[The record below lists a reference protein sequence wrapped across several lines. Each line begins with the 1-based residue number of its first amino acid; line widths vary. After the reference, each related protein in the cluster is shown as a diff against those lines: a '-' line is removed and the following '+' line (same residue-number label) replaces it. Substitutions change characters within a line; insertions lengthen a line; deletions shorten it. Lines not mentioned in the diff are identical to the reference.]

1 MAGLMLLPSFWAIRN
16 NEAVVWDECGGNMI
30 RLGESQVLV
39 IVKKVDFGVY
49 LAVSPEE
56 DRERVLLPARQV
68 PEGSSVGDRLEVFIY
83 RDSEDRLIAT
93 TRVPKLQLGR
103 AAELKVVQTGKLG
116 AFLDWGLEKDLFL
129 PFKEQRGKV
138 REGDEVLVSLYI
150 DKSDRLCA
158 TMNVY
163 EALKMDSPYQ
173 AGDRVRGRV
182 YELSDN
188 FGAFV
193 AVDNLYSGLIAVKEL
208 YGDVRLG
215 TDVEARV
222 IRVREDGRLDL
233 GIREKA
239 YLQIDT
245 DAEKILKLLDAYEGA
260 LPFND
265 KAAPE
270 VIRHETGMSKNEFKR
285 AVGRLLKQGKV
296 QIGEKT
302 IRQCKS

>member
-16 NEAVVWDECGGNMI
+16 SEAVVWDKCGGNMI
-30 RLGESQVLV
+30 RLGESQELV

-103 AAELKVVQTGKLG
+103 TAELKVVQTGKLG

-129 PFKEQRGKV
+129 PFKEQRGTV
-138 REGDEVLVSLYI
+138 REGDDVLVSLYI

-163 EALKMDSPYQ
+163 EALKTDSPYQ
-173 AGDRVRGRV
+173 AGDHVRGRV

-239 YLQIDT
+239 YLQMDT

-270 VIRHETGMSKNEFKR
+270 VIRHETEMSKNEFKR

-302 IRQCKS
+302 IRRCKS

>member
-1 MAGLMLLPSFWAIRN
+1 
-16 NEAVVWDECGGNMI
+16 MI
-30 RLGESQVLV
+30 RLGERQELV

-49 LAVSPEE
+49 LAVSQETAS
-56 DRERVLLPARQV
+56 ERVLLPARQV
-68 PEGSSVGDRLEVFIY
+68 PEGSDVGDRLEVFIY

-93 TRVPKLQLGR
+93 TCTPKLEMGQV
-103 AAELKVVQTGKLG
+103 AELTVAQTGKLG

-129 PFKEQRGKV
+129 PFKEQRGEV
-138 REGDEVLVSLYI
+138 REGDAVLVSLYI

-163 EALKMDSPYQ
+163 EALRADSPYQ
-173 AGDRVRGRV
+173 AEDRVRGRV
-182 YELSDN
+182 YEISDN

-193 AVDNLYSGLIAVKEL
+193 AVDNLYSGLIAAKEL

-215 TDVEARV
+215 ADVEARV
-222 IRVREDGRLDL
+222 LRVREDGRLDL
-233 GIREKA
+233 SIREKA
-239 YLQIDT
+239 YLQMDT
-245 DAEKILKLLDAYEGA
+245 DAEKILELLDSYEGA

-285 AVGRLLKQGKV
+285 AVGRLLKQGKIE
-296 QIGEKT
+296 IGEKT
-302 IRQCKS
+302 IKLVKS

>member
-16 NEAVVWDECGGNMI
+16 SEAVVWDECGGNMI
-30 RLGESQVLV
+30 RLGESQELV

-49 LAVSPEE
+49 LAVSSEE

-103 AAELKVVQTGKLG
+103 TAELKVVQTGKLG

-138 REGDEVLVSLYI
+138 REGDDVLVSLYI

-163 EALKMDSPYQ
+163 EALKTDSPYQ
-173 AGDRVRGRV
+173 AGDHVRGRV

-302 IRQCKS
+302 IRRCKS